1 MRTTADRQIDDMC
14 TYRQYEEIF
23 VNKKRTKGQ
32 ESLRNED
39 NRGQTDRLYVH
50 IQIDRLH
57 MMDDKRV
64 SAKRR

>member
-50 IQIDRLH
+50 I
-57 MMDDKRV
+57 
-64 SAKRR
+64 